1 MAQGIFFFVVG
12 PSGAGKDSLIEG
24 ARAHLG
30 EAGRYV
36 FARRT
41 ITRPTGAPGEDHDGV
56 TEAQFRTSVSAGDFL
71 ITWEAHG
78 LSYGLSA
85 DLLTALGNGYNVIAN
100 GSRKMIRELA
110 GLVPR
115 LIVVEVT
122 ASIDVLA
129 ARILA
134 RGRENAFQARARVMR
149 QVEPLPIDIETIR
162 VSNDG
167 ALEHG
172 INAFI
177 RALANA
183 TQRLRLRR
191 VPVST
196 GLERIAYLPMQNA
209 VLSAADYL
217 GASKVDLLADG
228 KSLSV
233 QIHGLAAGVF
243 LEPDE
248 IGLSEEAFSTWDV
261 AEGAE
266 VALRRTPSPASRQA
280 LIQKVQGQE
289 LGEAEYEMLLRDI
302 IEGRYTDGEISA
314 FLVSATR
321 SLSDAEVIALAKVR
335 TRFTPTLHWDRP
347 IVVDKHSMGG
357 VPGSRITLLV
367 VPIIAAHG
375 MAMPKTSS
383 RAITSAA
390 GTADAME
397 AVARVDLT
405 VADVQRCVEQAGA
418 CIAWNGRLNH
428 SVVDDV
434 MNAITRPLG
443 IDSNRWSVASI
454 LSKKLTAGSTHVV
467 VDLPYGPRTKLKTQ
481 AQARELGDL
490 FERVGAGLG
499 LTVVAFATDG
509 SRPIGR
515 GIGPSL
521 EVRDV
526 RLVLENDPAAPQDLR
541 EKAIFFAGQ
550 ILSWDPAVGSVEA
563 GRHLAEKLLLSGEAN
578 AAFERIIDAQGRKEP
593 SLPGALTYSVHAR
606 EDGQVSELDGWRIA
620 EIARRAGAPVDKS
633 AGIDLKVGHGDC
645 VVQGQCLYVIHGSN
659 AADLESASVL
669 AQMSDGVTLSPQ
681 RKPG

>member
-30 EAGRYV
+30 ETGRYV

-41 ITRPTGAPGEDHDGV
+41 ITRPTGAPGEDHNGV
-56 TEAQFRTSVSAGDFL
+56 TEDQFRSSVSAGEFL

-78 LSYGLSA
+78 LSYGLST
-85 DLLTALGNGYNVIAN
+85 DLLTALSNGRNVIAN

-115 LIVVEVT
+115 LVVVEVT
-122 ASIDVLA
+122 ASVDVLA

-134 RGRENAFQARARVMR
+134 RGRETALQARARVMR
-149 QVEPLPIDIETIR
+149 QAEPLPVDIETLR

-167 ALEHG
+167 TLEQG
-172 INAFI
+172 ITRFMH
-177 RALANA
+177 ALANA
-183 TQRLRLRR
+183 SQRLRLRR

-196 GLERIAYLPMQNA
+196 GLERVAYLPMHSA

-217 GASKVDLLADG
+217 GGSKVDLLADG

-233 QIHGLAAGVF
+233 QIHGLDSATLLAA
-243 LEPDE
+243 DE
-248 IGLSEEAFSTWDV
+248 IGLSEEAFTHWNV

-266 VALRRTPSPASRQA
+266 IALRRTPSPASRQA
-280 LIQKVQGQE
+280 LIKKVQGHE
-289 LGEAEYEMLLRDI
+289 LGEAEYDMLLRDI

-321 SLSDAEVIALAKVR
+321 GLSDAEVIALAKVR

-367 VPIIAAHG
+367 VPIVAAHG

-397 AVARVDLT
+397 AVARVDLA
-405 VADVQRCVEQAGA
+405 VEDVQRCVEQAGA

-467 VDLPYGPRTKLKTQ
+467 VDIPYGPRTKLKTQ
-481 AQARELGDL
+481 AHARELGDL

-526 RLVLENDPAAPQDLR
+526 RQVLDNDPTAPQDLR
-541 EKAIFFAGQ
+541 DKAVFFAGQ
-550 ILSWDPAVGSVEA
+550 ILAWDPAVGSVEA
-563 GRHLAEKLLLSGEAN
+563 GRELAASLLSSGAAR
-578 AAFERIIDAQGRKEP
+578 AAFERIIDAQGRKTP
-593 SLPGALTYSVHAR
+593 ALPGKMTYAVHANAEGR
-606 EDGQVSELDGWRIA
+606 VTELDGWRIG
-620 EIARRAGAPVDKS
+620 EIARRAGAPLDKT
-633 AGIDLKVGHGDC
+633 AGIDLSVRQGDS
-645 VVQGQCLYVIHGSN
+645 VTEGQVLYVIHGSN

-669 AQMSDGVTLSPQ
+669 AQMSSGVTIAPT
-681 RKPG
+681 R

>member
-30 EAGRYV
+30 DTGRYV

-41 ITRPTGAPGEDHDGV
+41 ITRPAGAPGEDHNGV
-56 TEAQFRTSVSAGDFL
+56 TEAQFRSSVSAGEFL
-71 ITWEAHG
+71 ITWDAHG
-78 LSYGLSA
+78 LSYGLPV
-85 DLLTALGNGYNVIAN
+85 DLLAALSDGCNVIAN

-110 GLVPR
+110 RRVPR

-122 ASIDVLA
+122 ASTDVLA

-134 RGRENAFQARARVMR
+134 RGRETALQARARVMR
-149 QVEPLPIDIETIR
+149 QVEPLPVDIETIR

-167 ALEHG
+167 ALEQG
-172 INAFI
+172 INAFV

-183 TQRLRLRR
+183 TQRVRLRR
-191 VPVST
+191 VPLST
-196 GLERIAYLPMQNA
+196 GLERVAYLPVKSA
-209 VLSAADYL
+209 VLSVADYL
-217 GASKVDLLADG
+217 GGSKVDLLADG
-228 KSLSV
+228 TSLSV
-233 QIHGLAAGVF
+233 QIHGLDATGLLA
-243 LEPDE
+243 PDE
-248 IGLSEEAFSTWDV
+248 IGLSEEAFSHWGV
-261 AEGAE
+261 AEGTE
-266 VALRRTPSPASRQA
+266 IALRRTPSPASRQA
-280 LIQKVQGQE
+280 LIQKVQGHE

-321 SLSDAEVIALAKVR
+321 SLSDAEVIALARVR
-335 TRFTPTLHWDRP
+335 SRFTPTMQWDRP

-367 VPIIAAHG
+367 VPIVAAHG

-397 AVARVDLT
+397 SVARVDLT
-405 VADVQRCVEQAGA
+405 TADVQRCVEQAGA

-443 IDSNRWSVASI
+443 LDSNRWSVASI

-499 LTVVAFATDG
+499 LTVAAFATDG

-526 RLVLENDPAAPQDLR
+526 RAVLANDPAAPQDLR
-541 EKAIFFAGQ
+541 DKAVFFAGQ
-550 ILSWDPAVGSVEA
+550 ILAWDPAVGSLEA
-563 GRHLAEKLLLSGEAN
+563 GRQRAEHLLTSGEAN
-578 AAFERIIDAQGRKEP
+578 AAFERIIDAQGRKTPVLP
-593 SLPGALTYSVHAR
+593 SALTVSVCATAEGR
-606 EDGQVSELDGWRIA
+606 ISELDGWRIG
-620 EIARRAGAPVDKS
+620 EIARRAGAPADKS
-633 AGIDLKVGHGDC
+633 AGIDLKVGEGDH
-645 VVQGQCLYVIHGSN
+645 VKPGQCLYVIHGSN
-659 AADLESASVL
+659 GADLESASVL
-669 AQMSDGVTLSPQ
+669 AQMSDGVTVTPLP
-681 RKPG
+681 

>member
-30 EAGRYV
+30 ETGRYV

-41 ITRPTGAPGEDHDGV
+41 ITRPTGAPGEDHNGV
-56 TEAQFRTSVSAGDFL
+56 TDDQFRSSVSAGEFL

-78 LSYGLSA
+78 LSYGLST
-85 DLLTALGNGYNVIAN
+85 DLLTALSNGRNVIAN

-115 LIVVEVT
+115 LVVVEVT
-122 ASIDVLA
+122 ASVDVLA

-134 RGRENAFQARARVMR
+134 RGRETALQARARVMR
-149 QVEPLPIDIETIR
+149 QVEPLPVDIETLR

-167 ALEHG
+167 TLEQG
-172 INAFI
+172 ITRFMH
-177 RALANA
+177 ALANA
-183 TQRLRLRR
+183 SQRLRLRR

-196 GLERIAYLPMQNA
+196 GLERVAYLPMHSA

-217 GASKVDLLADG
+217 GGSKVDLLVDG

-233 QIHGLAAGVF
+233 QIHGLDSATLLAA
-243 LEPDE
+243 DE
-248 IGLSEEAFSTWDV
+248 IGLSEEAFAHWNV

-266 VALRRTPSPASRQA
+266 IALRRTPSPASRQA
-280 LIQKVQGQE
+280 LIKKVQGHE
-289 LGEAEYEMLLRDI
+289 LGEAEYDMLLRDI

-321 SLSDAEVIALAKVR
+321 GLSDAEVIALAKVR

-367 VPIIAAHG
+367 VPIVAAHG

-405 VADVQRCVEQAGA
+405 VEDVQRCVEQAGA

-467 VDLPYGPRTKLKTQ
+467 VDIPYGPRTKLKTQ
-481 AQARELGDL
+481 AHARELGDL

-526 RLVLENDPAAPQDLR
+526 RQVLDNDPTAPQDLR
-541 EKAIFFAGQ
+541 DKAVFFAGQ
-550 ILSWDPAVGSVEA
+550 ILAWDPAVGSVEA
-563 GRHLAEKLLLSGEAN
+563 GRELAASLLSSGAAR
-578 AAFERIIDAQGRKEP
+578 AAFERIIDAQGRKTP
-593 SLPGALTYSVHAR
+593 ALPGKMTYAVHANAEGR
-606 EDGQVSELDGWRIA
+606 VTELDGWRIG
-620 EIARRAGAPVDKS
+620 EIARRAGAPLDKT
-633 AGIDLKVGHGDC
+633 AGIDLSVRQGDN
-645 VVQGQCLYVIHGSN
+645 VTKGQVLYVIHGSN

-669 AQMSDGVTLSPQ
+669 AQMSSGVTIAPT
-681 RKPG
+681 R

>member
-30 EAGRYV
+30 ETGRYV

-41 ITRPTGAPGEDHDGV
+41 ITRPTGAPGEDHNGV
-56 TEAQFRTSVSAGDFL
+56 TEDQFRSSVSAGEFL

-78 LSYGLSA
+78 LSYGLST
-85 DLLTALGNGYNVIAN
+85 DLLTALSNGRNVIAN

-115 LIVVEVT
+115 LVVVEVT
-122 ASIDVLA
+122 ASVDVLA

-134 RGRENAFQARARVMR
+134 RGRETALQARARVMR
-149 QVEPLPIDIETIR
+149 QVEPLPVDIETLR
-162 VSNDG
+162 VNNDG
-167 ALEHG
+167 TVEQG
-172 INAFI
+172 ITRFMH
-177 RALANA
+177 ALANA
-183 TQRLRLRR
+183 SRRLRLRR

-196 GLERIAYLPMQNA
+196 GLERVAYLPMHSA

-217 GASKVDLLADG
+217 GGSKVDLLADG

-233 QIHGLAAGVF
+233 QIHGLDSATLLAA
-243 LEPDE
+243 DE
-248 IGLSEEAFSTWDV
+248 IGLSEEAFAHWNV

-266 VALRRTPSPASRQA
+266 IALRRTPSPASRQA
-280 LIQKVQGQE
+280 LIKKVQGHE
-289 LGEAEYEMLLRDI
+289 LGEAEYDMLLRDI

-321 SLSDAEVIALAKVR
+321 GLSDAEVIALAKVR

-367 VPIIAAHG
+367 VPIVAAHG

-405 VADVQRCVEQAGA
+405 VEDVQRCVEQAGA

-467 VDLPYGPRTKLKTQ
+467 VDIPYGPRTKLKTQ
-481 AQARELGDL
+481 AHARELGDL

-526 RLVLENDPAAPQDLR
+526 RQVLDNDPTAPQDLR
-541 EKAIFFAGQ
+541 DKAVFFAGQ
-550 ILSWDPAVGSVEA
+550 ILAWDPAVGSVEA
-563 GRHLAEKLLLSGEAN
+563 GRELAASLLSSGAAR
-578 AAFERIIDAQGRKEP
+578 AAFERIIDAQGRKTP
-593 SLPGALTYSVHAR
+593 ALPGKMTYAVHANAEGR
-606 EDGQVSELDGWRIA
+606 VTELDGWRIG
-620 EIARRAGAPVDKS
+620 EIARRAGAPLDKT
-633 AGIDLKVGHGDC
+633 AGIDLSVGQGDS
-645 VVQGQCLYVIHGSN
+645 VTEGQVLYVIHGSN

-669 AQMSDGVTLSPQ
+669 AQMSSGVTIAPT
-681 RKPG
+681 R

>member
-30 EAGRYV
+30 ETGRYV

-41 ITRPTGAPGEDHDGV
+41 ITRPTGAPGEDHNGV
-56 TEAQFRTSVSAGDFL
+56 TEDQFRSSVSAGEFL

-78 LSYGLSA
+78 LSYGLST
-85 DLLTALGNGYNVIAN
+85 DLLTALSNGRNVIAN

-115 LIVVEVT
+115 LVVVEVT
-122 ASIDVLA
+122 ASVDVLA

-134 RGRENAFQARARVMR
+134 RGRETALQARARVMR
-149 QVEPLPIDIETIR
+149 QVEPLPVDIETLR

-167 ALEHG
+167 TLEQG
-172 INAFI
+172 ITRFMH
-177 RALANA
+177 ALANA
-183 TQRLRLRR
+183 SQRLRLRR

-196 GLERIAYLPMQNA
+196 GLERVAYLPMHSA

-217 GASKVDLLADG
+217 GGSKVDLLADG

-233 QIHGLAAGVF
+233 QIHGLDSATLLAA
-243 LEPDE
+243 DE
-248 IGLSEEAFSTWDV
+248 IGLSEEAFAHWNV

-266 VALRRTPSPASRQA
+266 IALRRTPSPASRQA
-280 LIQKVQGQE
+280 LIKKVQGHE
-289 LGEAEYEMLLRDI
+289 LGEAEYDMLLRDI

-321 SLSDAEVIALAKVR
+321 GLSDAEVIALAKVR
-335 TRFTPTLHWDRP
+335 TRFTPTLRWDRP

-367 VPIIAAHG
+367 VPIVAAHG

-405 VADVQRCVEQAGA
+405 VEDVQRCVEQAGA

-467 VDLPYGPRTKLKTQ
+467 VDIPYGPRTKLKTQ
-481 AQARELGDL
+481 AHARELGDL

-526 RLVLENDPAAPQDLR
+526 RQVLDNDPTAPQDLR
-541 EKAIFFAGQ
+541 DKAVFFAGQ
-550 ILSWDPAVGSVEA
+550 ILAWDPAVGSVEA
-563 GRHLAEKLLLSGEAN
+563 GRELAASLLSSGAAR
-578 AAFERIIDAQGRKEP
+578 AAFERIIDAQGRKTP
-593 SLPGALTYSVHAR
+593 ALPGKMTYAVHANAEGR
-606 EDGQVSELDGWRIA
+606 VTELDGWRIG
-620 EIARRAGAPVDKS
+620 EIARRAGAPLDKT
-633 AGIDLKVGHGDC
+633 AGIDLSVRQGDS
-645 VVQGQCLYVIHGSN
+645 VTEGQVLYVIHGSN

-669 AQMSDGVTLSPQ
+669 AQMSSGVTIAPT
-681 RKPG
+681 R

>member
-1 MAQGIFFFVVG
+1 MHMAQGIFFFVVG

-41 ITRPTGAPGEDHDGV
+41 ITRSAGAPGEDHHGV
-56 TEAQFRTSVSAGDFL
+56 TEAQFRALVNAGEFL

-78 LSYGLSA
+78 LSYGLSI
-85 DLLTALGNGYNVIAN
+85 DLLTALSNGRNVIAN

-122 ASIDVLA
+122 ASVDVLA

-134 RGRENAFQARARVMR
+134 RGRETALQARARVMR
-149 QVEPLPIDIETIR
+149 QVEPLPVDIETIR

-167 ALEHG
+167 ALEQG
-172 INAFI
+172 ISRFI
-177 RALANA
+177 HALANA
-183 TQRLRLRR
+183 TERLRLRR
-191 VPVST
+191 VPLST
-196 GLERIAYLPMQNA
+196 GLEKVAYLPMHSA
-209 VLSAADYL
+209 FLSAADYL
-217 GASKVDLLADG
+217 GSSKVDLLAEG

-233 QIHGLAAGVF
+233 QIHGMDAAALLAS
-243 LEPDE
+243 DE
-248 IGLSEEAFSTWDV
+248 IGLSEEAFAHWGV

-266 VALRRTPSPASRQA
+266 IALRRTPSPASRQA
-280 LIQKVQGQE
+280 LMQKVQGQE

-321 SLSDAEVIALAKVR
+321 SLSDAEVVALAKVR
-335 TRFTPTLHWDRP
+335 TRFTPVMHWDRP

-367 VPIIAAHG
+367 VPIVAAHG

-397 AVARVDLT
+397 SVARVDLT
-405 VADVQRCVEQAGA
+405 AEEVQRCVEQAGA

-428 SVVDDV
+428 SAVDDV

-509 SRPIGR
+509 SQPIGR
-515 GIGPSL
+515 GIGPAL

-526 RLVLENDPAAPQDLR
+526 RAVLANDPQAPRDLR
-541 EKAIFFAGQ
+541 DKAIFFAGQ
-550 ILSWDPAVGSVEA
+550 ILAWDPAVGSVEV
-563 GRHLAEKLLLSGEAN
+563 GRQLAEKLLTNGQAN
-578 AAFERIIDAQGRKEP
+578 AAFERIIDAQGRKVP
-593 SLPGALTYSVHAR
+593 VLPGPLTYSVRASV
-606 EDGQVSELDGWRIA
+606 EGWVSELDGWRIG
-620 EIARRAGAPVDKS
+620 EIARRAGAPADKS
-633 AGIDLKVGHGDC
+633 AGIDLMVGQGDQ
-645 VVQGQCLYVIHGSN
+645 VQEGQCLYLIHGAN

-669 AQMSDGVTLSPQ
+669 ARMSNGVTITPLL
-681 RKPG
+681 

>member
-1 MAQGIFFFVVG
+1 
-12 PSGAGKDSLIEG
+12 
-24 ARAHLG
+24 
-30 EAGRYV
+30 
-36 FARRT
+36 
-41 ITRPTGAPGEDHDGV
+41 
-56 TEAQFRTSVSAGDFL
+56 
-71 ITWEAHG
+71 
-78 LSYGLSA
+78 
-85 DLLTALGNGYNVIAN
+85 
-100 GSRKMIRELA
+100 
-110 GLVPR
+110 
-115 LIVVEVT
+115 
-122 ASIDVLA
+122 
-129 ARILA
+129 
-134 RGRENAFQARARVMR
+134 MR
-149 QVEPLPIDIETIR
+149 QVEPLPVDIETLR
-162 VSNDG
+162 VNNDG
-167 ALEHG
+167 ALEQG
-172 INAFI
+172 ITAFI
-177 RALANA
+177 HALANA
-183 TQRLRLRR
+183 TQRVRLRR

-196 GLERIAYLPMQNA
+196 GLERVAYLPTAGA
-209 VLSAADYL
+209 VLPVGDYL
-217 GASKVDLLADG
+217 GGSKVDLLAEG
-228 KSLSV
+228 TSLSV
-233 QIHGLAAGVF
+233 QIHGLDWAA
-243 LEPDE
+243 LLAPDE
-248 IGLSEEAFSTWDV
+248 IGLSEEAFAHWGV

-266 VALRRTPSPASRQA
+266 IALRRTPSPASRQA
-280 LIQKVQGQE
+280 LIQKVQGHE

-321 SLSDAEVIALAKVR
+321 SLSDAEVIALARVR
-335 TRFTPTLHWDRP
+335 SRFTPTMTWDRP

-367 VPIIAAHG
+367 VPIVAAHG

-405 VADVQRCVEQAGA
+405 PADVQRCVEQAGA

-443 IDSNRWSVASI
+443 LDSNRWSVASI

-526 RLVLENDPAAPQDLR
+526 CAVLANEPTAPQDLR
-541 EKAIFFAGQ
+541 DKAVFFAGQ
-550 ILSWDPAVGSVEA
+550 ILAWDPAVGSVEA
-563 GRHLAEKLLLSGEAN
+563 GRHLAEQLLASGKAH
-578 AAFERIIDAQGRKEP
+578 AAFERIIDAQGRRTP
-593 SLPGALTYSVHAR
+593 VLPGALTYSVCATA
-606 EDGQVSELDGWRIA
+606 EGKVSELDGWRIG
-620 EIARRAGAPVDKS
+620 EIARRAGAPADKS
-633 AGIDLKVGHGDC
+633 AGIDLKVGQGDR
-645 VVQGQCLYVIHGSN
+645 VSKGQCLYVIHGSN
-659 AADLESASVL
+659 SADLESASVL
-669 AQMSDGVTLSPQ
+669 AQMSDGVTITQLA
-681 RKPG
+681 

>member
-1 MAQGIFFFVVG
+1 MAHGIFFFVVG

-30 EAGRYV
+30 DTGRYV

-41 ITRPTGAPGEDHDGV
+41 ITRPTGAPGEDHNGV
-56 TEAQFRTSVSAGDFL
+56 TEAQFNSSVSAGDFL

-78 LSYGLSA
+78 LSYGLPA
-85 DLLTALGNGYNVIAN
+85 DLLAALNDGCNVIAN

-110 GLVPR
+110 GRVPR

-122 ASIDVLA
+122 ASTDVLA
-129 ARILA
+129 ARIMA
-134 RGRENAFQARARVMR
+134 RGRETALEARARVMR
-149 QVEPLPIDIETIR
+149 QVEPLPVDIETIR
-162 VSNDG
+162 VNNDG
-167 ALEHG
+167 ALEQG
-172 INAFI
+172 ISAFVH
-177 RALANA
+177 ALANA

-196 GLERIAYLPMQNA
+196 GLERVAYLPVTGA
-209 VLSAADYL
+209 VLSVGDYL
-217 GASKVDLLADG
+217 GGSKVDLLAEST
-228 KSLSV
+228 SLSV
-233 QIHGLAAGVF
+233 QIHGLDATA
-243 LEPDE
+243 LLAPDE
-248 IGLSEEAFSTWDV
+248 IGLSEEAFSHWGV

-266 VALRRTPSPASRQA
+266 IALRRTPSPASRQA
-280 LIQKVQGQE
+280 LIQKVQGHE

-314 FLVSATR
+314 FLVSAAR
-321 SLSDAEVIALAKVR
+321 SLTDAEVIALARVR
-335 TRFTPTLHWDRP
+335 SRFTPTMQWDLP

-367 VPIIAAHG
+367 VPIVAAHG

-397 AVARVDLT
+397 SVARVDLT
-405 VADVQRCVEQAGA
+405 RADVQRCVREAGA

-443 IDSNRWSVASI
+443 LDSNRWSVASI

-526 RLVLENDPAAPQDLR
+526 RAVLANDPAAPQDLR
-541 EKAIFFAGQ
+541 DKAVFFAGQ
-550 ILSWDPAVGSVEA
+550 ILAWDPSVGSVEA
-563 GRHLAEKLLLSGEAN
+563 GRQLAEKLLASGEAN
-578 AAFERIIDAQGRKEP
+578 AAFERIIDAQGRRAP
-593 SLPGALTYSVHAR
+593 VLAGALTYSVCASS
-606 EDGQVSELDGWRIA
+606 DGQVSELDGWRIS
-620 EIARRAGAPVDKS
+620 EIARRAGAPADKS
-633 AGIDLKVGHGDC
+633 AGIDLKVGQGEH
-645 VVQGQCLYVIHGSN
+645 VVCGQCLYVIHGSN
-659 AADLESASVL
+659 SADLESASVL
-669 AQMSDGVTLSPQ
+669 AQMSDGVTIATPLP
-681 RKPG
+681 

>member
-56 TEAQFRTSVSAGDFL
+56 TEAQFRASVSAGDFL

-110 GLVPR
+110 GFVPR

-196 GLERIAYLPMQNA
+196 GVERIAYLPMQNA

-467 VDLPYGPRTKLKTQ
+467 VDLPYGARTKLKTQ

-515 GIGPSL
+515 GIGPAL

-526 RLVLENDPAAPQDLR
+526 RLVLENNPAAPQDLR

-593 SLPGALTYSVHAR
+593 SLPGALTYSVNAR

-633 AGIDLKVGHGDC
+633 AGIDLKVGQGDC
-645 VVQGQCLYVIHGSN
+645 VAQGQCLYVIHGSN

-669 AQMSDGVTLSPQ
+669 AQMSDGVTLSLQ

>member
-24 ARAHLG
+24 ARAQLG
-30 EAGRYV
+30 DTGRYV

-41 ITRPTGAPGEDHDGV
+41 ITRPSGAPGEDHIGV
-56 TEAQFRTSVSAGDFL
+56 TEAQFSASVSAGAFL
-71 ITWEAHG
+71 VTWDAHG

-85 DLLTALGNGYNVIAN
+85 DLLTALGEGCNVIAN
-100 GSRKMIRELA
+100 GSRKMIRQLA

-115 LIVVEVT
+115 LVVVEVT
-122 ASIDVLA
+122 ASLDVLA

-134 RGRENAFQARARVMR
+134 RGRENALEAGARVMR
-149 QVEPLPIDIETIR
+149 QVEPLPVDIETIR
-162 VSNDG
+162 VNNDG
-167 ALEHG
+167 ALEQG
-172 INAFI
+172 VSAFVH
-177 RALANA
+177 ALANA
-183 TQRLRLRR
+183 SQRVRLRR
-191 VPVST
+191 VPIST
-196 GLERIAYLPMQNA
+196 GLERVAYLPLHSA
-209 VLSAADYL
+209 VLSVGDYL
-217 GASKVDLLADG
+217 GGSKVDLLADTA
-228 KSLSV
+228 SLSV
-233 QIHGLAAGVF
+233 QIQGLDAPGLLAA
-243 LEPDE
+243 DE
-248 IGLSEEAFSTWDV
+248 IGLSEEAFAHWRV

-266 VALRRTPSPASRQA
+266 IALRRTPSPASRQA

-289 LGEAEYEMLLRDI
+289 LGEPEYEMLLRDI

-321 SLSDAEVIALAKVR
+321 SLSDAEVVALARVR
-335 TRFTPTLHWDRP
+335 SRFSPTMTWDRP

-367 VPIIAAHG
+367 VPIVAAHG
-375 MAMPKTSS
+375 LAMPKTSS

-397 AVARVDLT
+397 SVARVDLDI
-405 VADVQRCVEQAGA
+405 ADVQRCVAEAGA

-428 SVVDDV
+428 SRVDDV

-443 IDSNRWSVASI
+443 LDSNRWSVASI

-467 VDLPYGPRTKLKTQ
+467 VDLPYGPRTKLRTQ

-526 RLVLENDPAAPQDLR
+526 RAVLANDPEAAQDLR
-541 EKAIFFAGQ
+541 DKALFFAGQ
-550 ILSWDPAVGSVEA
+550 ILAWDPAIGSVEA
-563 GRHLAEKLLLSGEAN
+563 GRRRAEELLTNGEAN
-578 AAFERIIDAQGRKEP
+578 AAFERIIDAQGRRAP
-593 SLPGALTYSVHAR
+593 VLPGALTFAVCASAAG
-606 EDGQVSELDGWRIA
+606 EVSALDGWRIG
-620 EIARRAGAPVDKS
+620 ELARRAGAPADKS
-633 AGIDLKVGHGDC
+633 AGIDLKVGLGDR
-645 VVQGQCLYVIHGSN
+645 VTAGQCLYVIHGSN
-659 AADLESASVL
+659 SADLQSASLL
-669 AQMSDGVTLSPQ
+669 AQMSDGVTVTPIA
-681 RKPG
+681 

>member
-1 MAQGIFFFVVG
+1 MAHGIFFFVVG

-24 ARAHLG
+24 ARAQLG
-30 EAGRYV
+30 DTGRYV

-41 ITRPTGAPGEDHDGV
+41 ITRPTGAPGEDHNGV
-56 TEAQFRTSVSAGDFL
+56 TEAQFNSSVSAGDFL

-78 LSYGLSA
+78 LSYGLPA
-85 DLLTALGNGYNVIAN
+85 DLLAALNDGCNVIAN

-110 GLVPR
+110 GRVPR

-122 ASIDVLA
+122 ASTDVLA
-129 ARILA
+129 ARIMA
-134 RGRENAFQARARVMR
+134 RGRETALEARARVMR
-149 QVEPLPIDIETIR
+149 QVEPLPVDIETIR
-162 VSNDG
+162 VNNDG
-167 ALEHG
+167 ALEQG
-172 INAFI
+172 ISAFVH
-177 RALANA
+177 ALANA

-196 GLERIAYLPMQNA
+196 GLERVAYLPVTGA
-209 VLSAADYL
+209 VLSVGDYL
-217 GASKVDLLADG
+217 GGSKVDLLAEST
-228 KSLSV
+228 SLSV
-233 QIHGLAAGVF
+233 QIHGLDATA
-243 LEPDE
+243 LLAPDE
-248 IGLSEEAFSTWDV
+248 IGLSEEAFSHWGV

-266 VALRRTPSPASRQA
+266 IALRRTPSPASRQA
-280 LIQKVQGQE
+280 LIQKVQGHE

-314 FLVSATR
+314 FLVSAAR
-321 SLSDAEVIALAKVR
+321 SLTDAEVIALARVR
-335 TRFTPTLHWDRP
+335 SRFTPTMQWDLP

-367 VPIIAAHG
+367 VPIVAAHG
-375 MAMPKTSS
+375 LAMPKTSS

-397 AVARVDLT
+397 SVARVDLT
-405 VADVQRCVEQAGA
+405 RADVQRCVREAGA

-443 IDSNRWSVASI
+443 LDSNRWSVASI

-526 RLVLENDPAAPQDLR
+526 RAVLANDPAAPQDLR
-541 EKAIFFAGQ
+541 AKAVFFAGQ
-550 ILSWDPAVGSVEA
+550 ILAWDPSVGSVEA
-563 GRHLAEKLLLSGEAN
+563 GRQLAEKLLANGEAN
-578 AAFERIIDAQGRKEP
+578 AAFERIIDAQGRRAP
-593 SLPGALTYSVHAR
+593 VLAGALTYSVCASS
-606 EDGQVSELDGWRIA
+606 DGQVSELDGWRIS
-620 EIARRAGAPVDKS
+620 EIARRAGAPADKS
-633 AGIDLKVGHGDC
+633 AGIDLKVGQGEH
-645 VVQGQCLYVIHGSN
+645 VVCGQCLYVIHGSN
-659 AADLESASVL
+659 SADLESASVL
-669 AQMSDGVTLSPQ
+669 AQMSDGVTITTPLP
-681 RKPG
+681 

>member
-30 EAGRYV
+30 DTGGYV

-41 ITRPTGAPGEDHDGV
+41 ITRPTGAPGEDHNGV
-56 TEAQFRTSVSAGDFL
+56 SEAQFRSSVIAGEFL
-71 ITWEAHG
+71 ITWDAHG
-78 LSYGLSA
+78 LSYGLPV
-85 DLLTALGNGYNVIAN
+85 DLLAALNDGCNVIAN

-110 GLVPR
+110 RRVPR

-122 ASIDVLA
+122 ASTDVLA

-134 RGRENAFQARARVMR
+134 RGRETALEARARVMR
-149 QVEPLPIDIETIR
+149 QVEPLPVDIETIR
-162 VSNDG
+162 VNNDG
-167 ALEHG
+167 ALEQG
-172 INAFI
+172 INAFV

-183 TQRLRLRR
+183 TQRARLRR
-191 VPVST
+191 VPLST
-196 GLERIAYLPMQNA
+196 GLERVAYLPVKSA
-209 VLSAADYL
+209 VLSVADYL
-217 GASKVDLLADG
+217 GGSKVDLLADG
-228 KSLSV
+228 TSLSV
-233 QIHGLAAGVF
+233 QIHGLDAAG
-243 LEPDE
+243 LLAANE
-248 IGLSEEAFSTWDV
+248 IGLSEEAFSHWGV
-261 AEGAE
+261 AEGTE
-266 VALRRTPSPASRQA
+266 IALRRTPSPASRQA
-280 LIQKVQGQE
+280 LIQKVQGHE

-321 SLSDAEVIALAKVR
+321 SLSDAEVIALARVR
-335 TRFTPTLHWDRP
+335 SRFTPTMQWDRP

-367 VPIIAAHG
+367 VPIVAAHG

-397 AVARVDLT
+397 SVARVDLT
-405 VADVQRCVEQAGA
+405 TADVQRCVQEAGA

-443 IDSNRWSVASI
+443 LDSNRWSVASI

-509 SRPIGR
+509 SQPIGR

-526 RLVLENDPAAPQDLR
+526 RAVLANEPTAPQDLR
-541 EKAIFFAGQ
+541 DKAVFFAGQ
-550 ILSWDPAVGSVEA
+550 ILAWDPAVGSVEA
-563 GRHLAEKLLLSGEAN
+563 GRELAEKLLASGEAN
-578 AAFERIIDAQGRKEP
+578 AAFERIIDAQGRKTPVLP
-593 SLPGALTYSVHAR
+593 SALTVSVCATAEGR
-606 EDGQVSELDGWRIA
+606 VTELDGWRIG
-620 EIARRAGAPVDKS
+620 EIARRAGAPADKS
-633 AGIDLKVGHGDC
+633 AGIDLKVGQGDD
-645 VVQGQCLYVIHGSN
+645 VKPGQCLYVIHGSN
-659 AADLESASVL
+659 GADLESASVL
-669 AQMSDGVTLSPQ
+669 AQMSDGVTVAPTS
-681 RKPG
+681 

>member
-30 EAGRYV
+30 ETGRYV

-41 ITRPTGAPGEDHDGV
+41 ITRPTGAPGEDHNGV
-56 TEAQFRTSVSAGDFL
+56 TEDQFRSSVSAGEFL

-78 LSYGLSA
+78 LSYGLST
-85 DLLTALGNGYNVIAN
+85 DLLTALSNGRNVIAN

-115 LIVVEVT
+115 LVVVEVT
-122 ASIDVLA
+122 ASVDVLA

-134 RGRENAFQARARVMR
+134 RGRETALQARARVMR
-149 QVEPLPIDIETIR
+149 QVEPLPVDIETLR

-167 ALEHG
+167 TFEQG
-172 INAFI
+172 ITRFMH
-177 RALANA
+177 ALANA
-183 TQRLRLRR
+183 SQRLRLRR

-196 GLERIAYLPMQNA
+196 GLERVAYLPMHSA

-217 GASKVDLLADG
+217 GGSKVDLLADG

-233 QIHGLAAGVF
+233 QIHGLDSATLLAA
-243 LEPDE
+243 DE
-248 IGLSEEAFSTWDV
+248 IGLSEEAFAHWNV

-266 VALRRTPSPASRQA
+266 IALRRTPSPASRQA
-280 LIQKVQGQE
+280 LIKKVQGHE
-289 LGEAEYEMLLRDI
+289 LGEAEYDMLLRDI

-321 SLSDAEVIALAKVR
+321 GLSDAEVIALAKVR

-367 VPIIAAHG
+367 VPIVAAHG

-405 VADVQRCVEQAGA
+405 VEDVQRCVEQAGA

-467 VDLPYGPRTKLKTQ
+467 VDIPYGPRTKLKTQ
-481 AQARELGDL
+481 AHARELGDL

-526 RLVLENDPAAPQDLR
+526 RQVLDNDPTAPQDLR
-541 EKAIFFAGQ
+541 DKAVFFAGQ
-550 ILSWDPAVGSVEA
+550 ILAWDPAVGSVEA
-563 GRHLAEKLLLSGEAN
+563 GRELAASLLSSGAAR
-578 AAFERIIDAQGRKEP
+578 AAFERIIDAQGRKTP
-593 SLPGALTYSVHAR
+593 ALPGKMTYAVHANAEGR
-606 EDGQVSELDGWRIA
+606 VTELDGWRIG
-620 EIARRAGAPVDKS
+620 EIARRAGAPLDKT
-633 AGIDLKVGHGDC
+633 AGIDLSVRQGDS
-645 VVQGQCLYVIHGSN
+645 VTEGQVLYVIHGSN

-669 AQMSDGVTLSPQ
+669 AQMSSGVTISPT
-681 RKPG
+681 R

>member
-30 EAGRYV
+30 ETGRYV

-41 ITRPTGAPGEDHDGV
+41 ITRPAGAPGEDHTGV
-56 TEAQFRTSVSAGDFL
+56 TEDQFRSSVSAGEFL

-78 LSYGLSA
+78 LSYGLST
-85 DLLTALGNGYNVIAN
+85 DLLTALSNGRNVIAN

-115 LIVVEVT
+115 LVVVEVT
-122 ASIDVLA
+122 ASVDVLA

-134 RGRENAFQARARVMR
+134 RGRETALQARARVMR
-149 QVEPLPIDIETIR
+149 QVEPLPVDIETLR

-167 ALEHG
+167 TLAQG
-172 INAFI
+172 ITRFMH
-177 RALANA
+177 ALANA
-183 TQRLRLRR
+183 SQRLRLRR
-191 VPVST
+191 VPLAT
-196 GLERIAYLPMQNA
+196 GLDRIAYLPMHSA

-217 GASKVDLLADG
+217 GGSKVDLLADG

-233 QIHGLAAGVF
+233 QIHGLDSATLLAA
-243 LEPDE
+243 DE
-248 IGLSEEAFSTWDV
+248 IGLSEEAFAHWNV

-266 VALRRTPSPASRQA
+266 IALRRTPSPASRQA
-280 LIQKVQGQE
+280 LVKKVQGLE
-289 LGEAEYEMLLRDI
+289 LGESEYEMLLRDI

-321 SLSDAEVIALAKVR
+321 GLSDAEVIALAKVR

-367 VPIIAAHG
+367 VPIVAAHG

-405 VADVQRCVEQAGA
+405 VEDVQRCVEQAGA

-467 VDLPYGPRTKLKTQ
+467 VDIPYGPRTKLKTQ

-526 RLVLENDPAAPQDLR
+526 RQVLDNDPLAPQDLR
-541 EKAIFFAGQ
+541 DKAVFFAGQ
-550 ILSWDPAVGSVEA
+550 ILAWDPAVGNVEA
-563 GRHLAEKLLLSGEAN
+563 GRELAASLLSSGAAR
-578 AAFERIIDAQGRKEP
+578 AAFERIIDAQGRKTP
-593 SLPGALTYSVHAR
+593 ALPGKMTYVVHANA
-606 EDGQVSELDGWRIA
+606 EGWVTELDGWRIG
-620 EIARRAGAPVDKS
+620 EIARRAGAPLDKT
-633 AGIDLKVGHGDC
+633 AGIDLLVRQGDS
-645 VVQGQCLYVIHGSN
+645 VTEGQVLYVIHGSN

-669 AQMSDGVTLSPQ
+669 AQMSSGVTIAPS
-681 RKPG
+681 R

>member
-1 MAQGIFFFVVG
+1 
-12 PSGAGKDSLIEG
+12 
-24 ARAHLG
+24 
-30 EAGRYV
+30 
-36 FARRT
+36 
-41 ITRPTGAPGEDHDGV
+41 
-56 TEAQFRTSVSAGDFL
+56 
-71 ITWEAHG
+71 
-78 LSYGLSA
+78 
-85 DLLTALGNGYNVIAN
+85 
-100 GSRKMIRELA
+100 
-110 GLVPR
+110 
-115 LIVVEVT
+115 
-122 ASIDVLA
+122 
-129 ARILA
+129 
-134 RGRENAFQARARVMR
+134 
-149 QVEPLPIDIETIR
+149 
-162 VSNDG
+162 
-167 ALEHG
+167 
-172 INAFI
+172 
-177 RALANA
+177 
-183 TQRLRLRR
+183 
-191 VPVST
+191 
-196 GLERIAYLPMQNA
+196 
-209 VLSAADYL
+209 
-217 GASKVDLLADG
+217 
-228 KSLSV
+228 
-233 QIHGLAAGVF
+233 
-243 LEPDE
+243 
-248 IGLSEEAFSTWDV
+248 
-261 AEGAE
+261 
-266 VALRRTPSPASRQA
+266 
-280 LIQKVQGQE
+280 
-289 LGEAEYEMLLRDI
+289 
-302 IEGRYTDGEISA
+302 
-314 FLVSATR
+314 
-321 SLSDAEVIALAKVR
+321 
-335 TRFTPTLHWDRP
+335 
-347 IVVDKHSMGG
+347 MGG

-467 VDLPYGPRTKLKTQ
+467 VDLPYGSRTKLKTQ

-606 EDGQVSELDGWRIA
+606 EGGQVSELDGWRIA

-633 AGIDLKVGHGDC
+633 AGIDLKVGQGDC

>member
-30 EAGRYV
+30 DTGRYV

-41 ITRPTGAPGEDHDGV
+41 ITRPTGAPGEDHNGV
-56 TEAQFRTSVSAGDFL
+56 TEAQFRSSVSAGEFL
-71 ITWEAHG
+71 ITWDAHG
-78 LSYGLSA
+78 LSYGLPV
-85 DLLTALGNGYNVIAN
+85 DLLAALSDGCNVIAN
-100 GSRKMIRELA
+100 GSRKMIRQLA
-110 GLVPR
+110 GEVPR

-122 ASIDVLA
+122 ASTDVLA

-134 RGRENAFQARARVMR
+134 RGRETALEARARVMR
-149 QVEPLPIDIETIR
+149 QVEPLPVDIETIR
-162 VSNDG
+162 VNNDG
-167 ALEHG
+167 ALEQG

-177 RALANA
+177 HALANA
-183 TQRLRLRR
+183 TQRVRLRR

-196 GLERIAYLPMQNA
+196 GLERVAYLPTAGA
-209 VLSAADYL
+209 VLSVADYL
-217 GASKVDLLADG
+217 GGSKVDLLAEG
-228 KSLSV
+228 TSLSV
-233 QIHGLAAGVF
+233 QIHGLDSAA
-243 LEPDE
+243 LLAPDE
-248 IGLSEEAFSTWDV
+248 IGLSEEAFVHWGV

-266 VALRRTPSPASRQA
+266 IALRRTPSPASRQA
-280 LIQKVQGQE
+280 LIQKVQGHE

-321 SLSDAEVIALAKVR
+321 SLSDAEVIALARVR
-335 TRFTPTLHWDRP
+335 SRFTPTMKWDRP

-367 VPIIAAHG
+367 VPIVAAHG

-397 AVARVDLT
+397 SVARVDLT
-405 VADVQRCVEQAGA
+405 TADVQRCVDQAGA

-443 IDSNRWSVASI
+443 LDSNRWSVASI

-526 RLVLENDPAAPQDLR
+526 LAVLANDPTAPQDLR
-541 EKAIFFAGQ
+541 DKAVFFAGQ
-550 ILSWDPAVGSVEA
+550 ILAWDPAVGSVEA
-563 GRHLAEKLLLSGEAN
+563 GSRLAEKLLASGEAHD
-578 AAFERIIDAQGRKEP
+578 AFERIIDAQGRRTAV
-593 SLPGALTYSVHAR
+593 LPGALTYSVCATA
-606 EDGQVSELDGWRIA
+606 EGQVSELDGWRIG
-620 EIARRAGAPVDKS
+620 EIARRAGAPADKS
-633 AGIDLKVGHGDC
+633 AGIDLKVGQGDR
-645 VVQGQCLYVIHGSN
+645 VTQGQCLYVIHGSN
-659 AADLESASVL
+659 SADLESASVL
-669 AQMSDGVTLSPQ
+669 AQMSDGVKITRLP
-681 RKPG
+681 

>member
-30 EAGRYV
+30 ETGRYV

-41 ITRPTGAPGEDHDGV
+41 ITRPTGAPGEDHNGV
-56 TEAQFRTSVSAGDFL
+56 TEDQFRSSVSAGEFL

-78 LSYGLSA
+78 LSYGLST
-85 DLLTALGNGYNVIAN
+85 DLLTALSNGRNVIAN

-115 LIVVEVT
+115 LVVVEVT
-122 ASIDVLA
+122 ASVDVLA

-134 RGRENAFQARARVMR
+134 RGRETALQARARVMR
-149 QVEPLPIDIETIR
+149 QVEPLPVDIETLR

-167 ALEHG
+167 TLEQG
-172 INAFI
+172 ITRFMH
-177 RALANA
+177 ALANA
-183 TQRLRLRR
+183 SQRLRLRR

-196 GLERIAYLPMQNA
+196 GLERVAYLPMHSA

-217 GASKVDLLADG
+217 GGSKVDLLADG

-233 QIHGLAAGVF
+233 QIHGLDSATLLAA
-243 LEPDE
+243 DE
-248 IGLSEEAFSTWDV
+248 IGLSEEAFAHWNV

-266 VALRRTPSPASRQA
+266 IALRRTPSPASRQA
-280 LIQKVQGQE
+280 LIKKVQGHE
-289 LGEAEYEMLLRDI
+289 LGEAEYDMLLRDI

-321 SLSDAEVIALAKVR
+321 GLSDAEVIALAKVR

-367 VPIIAAHG
+367 VPIVAAHG

-405 VADVQRCVEQAGA
+405 VEDVQRCVEQAGA

-467 VDLPYGPRTKLKTQ
+467 VDIPYGPRTKLKTQ
-481 AQARELGDL
+481 AHARELGDL

-526 RLVLENDPAAPQDLR
+526 RQVLDNDPTAPQDLR
-541 EKAIFFAGQ
+541 DKAVFFAGQ
-550 ILSWDPAVGSVEA
+550 ILAWDPAVGSVEA
-563 GRHLAEKLLLSGEAN
+563 GRELAASLLSSGAAR
-578 AAFERIIDAQGRKEP
+578 AAFERIIDAQGRKTP
-593 SLPGALTYSVHAR
+593 ALPGKMTYAVHANAEGR
-606 EDGQVSELDGWRIA
+606 VTELDGWRIG
-620 EIARRAGAPVDKS
+620 EIARRAGAPLDKT
-633 AGIDLKVGHGDC
+633 AGIDLSVRQGDN
-645 VVQGQCLYVIHGSN
+645 VKEGQVLYVIHGSN

-669 AQMSDGVTLSPQ
+669 AQMSSGVTIAPT
-681 RKPG
+681 R

>member
-30 EAGRYV
+30 ETGRYV

-41 ITRPTGAPGEDHDGV
+41 ITRPTGAPGEDHNGV
-56 TEAQFRTSVSAGDFL
+56 TEDQFRSSVSAGEFL

-78 LSYGLSA
+78 LSYGLST
-85 DLLTALGNGYNVIAN
+85 DLLTALSNGRNVIAN

-115 LIVVEVT
+115 LVVVEVT
-122 ASIDVLA
+122 ASVDVLA

-134 RGRENAFQARARVMR
+134 RGRETALQARARVMR
-149 QVEPLPIDIETIR
+149 QVEPLPVDIETLR
-162 VSNDG
+162 VNNDG
-167 ALEHG
+167 TVEQG
-172 INAFI
+172 ITRFMH
-177 RALANA
+177 ALANA
-183 TQRLRLRR
+183 SQRLRLRR

-196 GLERIAYLPMQNA
+196 GLERVAYLPMHSA

-217 GASKVDLLADG
+217 GGSKVDLLADG

-233 QIHGLAAGVF
+233 QIHGLDSATLLAA
-243 LEPDE
+243 DE
-248 IGLSEEAFSTWDV
+248 IGLSEEAFAHWNV

-266 VALRRTPSPASRQA
+266 IALRRTPSPASRQA
-280 LIQKVQGQE
+280 LIKKVQGHE
-289 LGEAEYEMLLRDI
+289 LGEAEYDMLLRDI

-321 SLSDAEVIALAKVR
+321 GLSDAEVIALAKVR

-367 VPIIAAHG
+367 VPIVAAHG

-405 VADVQRCVEQAGA
+405 VEDVQRCVEQAGA

-467 VDLPYGPRTKLKTQ
+467 VDIPYGPRTKLKTQ
-481 AQARELGDL
+481 AHARELGDL

-526 RLVLENDPAAPQDLR
+526 RQVLDNDPTAPQDLR
-541 EKAIFFAGQ
+541 DKAVFFAGQ
-550 ILSWDPAVGSVEA
+550 ILAWDPAVGSIEA
-563 GRHLAEKLLLSGEAN
+563 GRELAASLLSSGAAR
-578 AAFERIIDAQGRKEP
+578 AAFERIIDAQGRKNP
-593 SLPGALTYSVHAR
+593 ALPGKMTYAVHANAEGR
-606 EDGQVSELDGWRIA
+606 VTELDGWRIG
-620 EIARRAGAPVDKS
+620 EIARRAGAPLDKT
-633 AGIDLKVGHGDC
+633 AGIDLSVRQGDS
-645 VVQGQCLYVIHGSN
+645 VTEGQVLYVIHGSN

-669 AQMSDGVTLSPQ
+669 AQMSSGVTIAPLQ
-681 RKPG
+681 

>member
-1 MAQGIFFFVVG
+1 
-12 PSGAGKDSLIEG
+12 LIEG

-30 EAGRYV
+30 DTGRYV

-41 ITRPTGAPGEDHDGV
+41 ITRPTGAPGEDHNGV
-56 TEAQFRTSVSAGDFL
+56 TEAQFKSSVSAGEFL
-71 ITWEAHG
+71 LTWDAHG
-78 LSYGLSA
+78 LSYGLPV
-85 DLLTALGNGYNVIAN
+85 DLLAALSDGCNVIAN

-110 GLVPR
+110 GKVPR

-122 ASIDVLA
+122 ASTDVLA

-134 RGRENAFQARARVMR
+134 RGRETALEARARVMR
-149 QVEPLPIDIETIR
+149 QVEPLPVDIETIR
-162 VSNDG
+162 VNNDG
-167 ALEHG
+167 ALEQG
-172 INAFI
+172 IKAFI
-177 RALANA
+177 HALANA
-183 TQRLRLRR
+183 TQRVRLRR

-196 GLERIAYLPMQNA
+196 GLERVAYLPTVGA
-209 VLSAADYL
+209 VLSVADYL
-217 GASKVDLLADG
+217 GGSKVDLLAEG
-228 KSLSV
+228 TSLSV
-233 QIHGLAAGVF
+233 QIHGLDSPALLA
-243 LEPDE
+243 PDE
-248 IGLSEEAFSTWDV
+248 IGLSEEAFTHWGV

-266 VALRRTPSPASRQA
+266 IALRRTPSPASRQA
-280 LIQKVQGQE
+280 LIQKVQGHE

-321 SLSDAEVIALAKVR
+321 SLSDAEVIALARVR
-335 TRFTPTLHWDRP
+335 SRFTPTMKWDRP

-367 VPIIAAHG
+367 VPIVAAHG

-397 AVARVDLT
+397 SVARVDLT
-405 VADVQRCVEQAGA
+405 TADVQRCVEEAGA

-443 IDSNRWSVASI
+443 LDSNRWSVASI

-526 RLVLENDPAAPQDLR
+526 CAVLANDPTAPQDLR
-541 EKAIFFAGQ
+541 DKAVFFAGQ
-550 ILSWDPAVGSVEA
+550 ILAWDPAVGSVEA
-563 GRHLAEKLLLSGEAN
+563 GRRLAEKLLASGEAHD
-578 AAFERIIDAQGRKEP
+578 AFERIIDAQGRRAP
-593 SLPGALTYSVHAR
+593 VLPGALTYSVCATA
-606 EDGQVSELDGWRIA
+606 EGQVSELDGWRIG
-620 EIARRAGAPVDKS
+620 EIARRAGAPADKS
-633 AGIDLKVGHGDC
+633 AGIDLKVGQGDC
-645 VVQGQCLYVIHGSN
+645 VATGQCLYVIHGSN
-659 AADLESASVL
+659 SADLESASVL
-669 AQMSDGVTLSPQ
+669 AQMSDGVTITRLP
-681 RKPG
+681 

>member
-30 EAGRYV
+30 ETGRYV

-41 ITRPTGAPGEDHDGV
+41 ITRPTGAPGEDHNGV
-56 TEAQFRTSVSAGDFL
+56 TEDQFRSSVSAGEFL

-78 LSYGLSA
+78 LSYGLST
-85 DLLTALGNGYNVIAN
+85 DLLTALSNGRNVIAN

-115 LIVVEVT
+115 LVVVEVT
-122 ASIDVLA
+122 ASVDVLA

-134 RGRENAFQARARVMR
+134 RGRETALQARARVMR
-149 QVEPLPIDIETIR
+149 QVEPLPVDIETLR

-167 ALEHG
+167 TLEQG
-172 INAFI
+172 ITRFMH
-177 RALANA
+177 ALANA
-183 TQRLRLRR
+183 SQRLRLRR

-196 GLERIAYLPMQNA
+196 GLERVAYLPMHSA

-217 GASKVDLLADG
+217 GGSKVDLLADG

-233 QIHGLAAGVF
+233 QIHGLDSPTLLAA
-243 LEPDE
+243 DE
-248 IGLSEEAFSTWDV
+248 IGLSEEAFAHWNV

-266 VALRRTPSPASRQA
+266 IALRRTPSPASRQA
-280 LIQKVQGQE
+280 LIKKVQGHE
-289 LGEAEYEMLLRDI
+289 LGETEYDMLLRDI

-321 SLSDAEVIALAKVR
+321 GLSDAEVIALAKVR

-367 VPIIAAHG
+367 VPIVAAHG

-405 VADVQRCVEQAGA
+405 VEDVQRCVEQAGA

-467 VDLPYGPRTKLKTQ
+467 VDIPYGPRTKLKTQ
-481 AQARELGDL
+481 AHARELGDL

-526 RLVLENDPAAPQDLR
+526 RQVLDNDPTAPQDLR
-541 EKAIFFAGQ
+541 DKAVFFAGQ
-550 ILSWDPAVGSVEA
+550 ILAWDPAVGSVEA
-563 GRHLAEKLLLSGEAN
+563 GRELAASLLRSGAAR
-578 AAFERIIDAQGRKEP
+578 AAFERIIDAQGRKTP
-593 SLPGALTYSVHAR
+593 ALPGKMTYAVHANAEGR
-606 EDGQVSELDGWRIA
+606 VTELDGWRIG
-620 EIARRAGAPVDKS
+620 EIARRAGAPLDKT
-633 AGIDLKVGHGDC
+633 AGIDLSVRQGDN
-645 VVQGQCLYVIHGSN
+645 VTEGQVLYVIHGSN

-669 AQMSDGVTLSPQ
+669 AQMSSGVTIAPT
-681 RKPG
+681 R

>member
-30 EAGRYV
+30 ETGRYV

-41 ITRPTGAPGEDHDGV
+41 ITRPTGAPGEDHNGV
-56 TEAQFRTSVSAGDFL
+56 TEDQFRSSVSAGEFL

-78 LSYGLSA
+78 LSYGLST
-85 DLLTALGNGYNVIAN
+85 DLLTALSNGRNVIAN

-115 LIVVEVT
+115 LVVVEVT
-122 ASIDVLA
+122 ASVDVLA

-134 RGRENAFQARARVMR
+134 RGRETALQARARVMR
-149 QVEPLPIDIETIR
+149 QVEPLPVDIETLR
-162 VSNDG
+162 VNNDG
-167 ALEHG
+167 TVEQG
-172 INAFI
+172 ITRFMH
-177 RALANA
+177 ALANA
-183 TQRLRLRR
+183 SRRLRLRR

-196 GLERIAYLPMQNA
+196 GLERVAYLPMHSA

-217 GASKVDLLADG
+217 GGSKVDLLADG

-233 QIHGLAAGVF
+233 QIHGLDSATLLAA
-243 LEPDE
+243 DE
-248 IGLSEEAFSTWDV
+248 IGLSEEAFAHWNV

-266 VALRRTPSPASRQA
+266 IALRRTPSPASRQA
-280 LIQKVQGQE
+280 LIKKVQGHE
-289 LGEAEYEMLLRDI
+289 LGEAEYDMLLRDI

-321 SLSDAEVIALAKVR
+321 GLSDAEVIALAKVR

-367 VPIIAAHG
+367 VPIVAAHG

-405 VADVQRCVEQAGA
+405 VEDVQRCVEQAGA

-467 VDLPYGPRTKLKTQ
+467 VDIPYGPRTKLKTQ
-481 AQARELGDL
+481 AHARELGDL

-526 RLVLENDPAAPQDLR
+526 RQVLDNDPTAPQDLR
-541 EKAIFFAGQ
+541 DKAVFFAGQ
-550 ILSWDPAVGSVEA
+550 ILAWDPAVGSVEA
-563 GRHLAEKLLLSGEAN
+563 GRELAASLLSSGAAR
-578 AAFERIIDAQGRKEP
+578 AAFERIIDAQGRKTP
-593 SLPGALTYSVHAR
+593 ALPGKMTYAVHANAEGR
-606 EDGQVSELDGWRIA
+606 VTELDGWRIG
-620 EIARRAGAPVDKS
+620 EIARRAGAPLDKT
-633 AGIDLKVGHGDC
+633 AGIDLSVRQGDS
-645 VVQGQCLYVIHGSN
+645 VTEGQVLYVIHGSN

-669 AQMSDGVTLSPQ
+669 AQMSSGVTIAPT
-681 RKPG
+681 R

>member
-30 EAGRYV
+30 DTGRYV

-41 ITRPTGAPGEDHDGV
+41 ITRPTGAPGEDHNGV
-56 TEAQFRTSVSAGDFL
+56 TEAQFRSSVSAGEFL
-71 ITWEAHG
+71 ITWDAHG
-78 LSYGLSA
+78 LSYGLPV
-85 DLLTALGNGYNVIAN
+85 DLLAALSDGCNVIAN
-100 GSRKMIRELA
+100 GSRKMIRQLA
-110 GLVPR
+110 GEVPR

-122 ASIDVLA
+122 ASTDVLA

-134 RGRENAFQARARVMR
+134 RGRETALEARARVMR
-149 QVEPLPIDIETIR
+149 QVEPLPVDIETIR
-162 VSNDG
+162 VNNDG
-167 ALEHG
+167 ALEQG

-177 RALANA
+177 HALANA
-183 TQRLRLRR
+183 TQRVRLRR

-196 GLERIAYLPMQNA
+196 GLERVAYLPTAGA
-209 VLSAADYL
+209 VLSVADYL
-217 GASKVDLLADG
+217 GGSKVDLLAEG
-228 KSLSV
+228 TSLSV
-233 QIHGLAAGVF
+233 QIHGLASAA
-243 LEPDE
+243 LLAPDE
-248 IGLSEEAFSTWDV
+248 IGLSEEAFVHWGV

-266 VALRRTPSPASRQA
+266 IALRRTPSPASRQA
-280 LIQKVQGQE
+280 LIQKVQGHE

-321 SLSDAEVIALAKVR
+321 SLSDAEVIALARVR
-335 TRFTPTLHWDRP
+335 SRFTPTMKWDRP

-367 VPIIAAHG
+367 VPIVAAHG

-397 AVARVDLT
+397 SVARVDLT
-405 VADVQRCVEQAGA
+405 TADVQRCVEQAGA

-443 IDSNRWSVASI
+443 LDSNRWSVASI

-526 RLVLENDPAAPQDLR
+526 LAVLANDPTAPQDLR
-541 EKAIFFAGQ
+541 DKAVFFAGQ
-550 ILSWDPAVGSVEA
+550 ILAWDPAVGSVEA
-563 GRHLAEKLLLSGEAN
+563 GRRLAEKLLASGEAHD
-578 AAFERIIDAQGRKEP
+578 AFERIIDAQGRRTAV
-593 SLPGALTYSVHAR
+593 LPGALTYSVCATA
-606 EDGQVSELDGWRIA
+606 EGQVSELDGWRIG
-620 EIARRAGAPVDKS
+620 EIARRAGAPADKS
-633 AGIDLKVGHGDC
+633 AGIDLKVGQGDR
-645 VVQGQCLYVIHGSN
+645 VTQGQCLYVIHGSN
-659 AADLESASVL
+659 SADLESASVL
-669 AQMSDGVTLSPQ
+669 AQMSDGVTITRLP
-681 RKPG
+681 

>member
-56 TEAQFRTSVSAGDFL
+56 TEAQFKASVSAGDFL
-71 ITWEAHG
+71 ITWQAHG

-85 DLLTALGNGYNVIAN
+85 DLLTALSNGSNVIAN

-110 GLVPR
+110 SLVPR
-115 LIVVEVT
+115 LIVIEVT

-134 RGRENAFQARARVMR
+134 RGRENALEARARVMR

-209 VLSAADYL
+209 VLPAADYL

-248 IGLSEEAFSTWDV
+248 IGLSEEAFSSWEV

-335 TRFTPTLHWDRP
+335 TRFTPTMHWDRP
-347 IVVDKHSMGG
+347 IV
-357 VPGSRITLLV
+357 
-367 VPIIAAHG
+367 AAHG

-467 VDLPYGPRTKLKTQ
+467 VDLPYGPRTKLKTY

-499 LTVVAFATDG
+499 LTVIAFATDG

-526 RLVLENDPAAPQDLR
+526 RSVLANDPEAPQDLR
-541 EKAIFFAGQ
+541 EKALFFAGQ

-563 GRHLAEKLLLSGEAN
+563 GRELAEQLLDSGQAN

-593 SLPGALTYSVHAR
+593 TLPGALTYSVCAAA
-606 EDGQVSELDGWRIA
+606 DGHVNELDGWRIA

-633 AGIDLKVGHGDC
+633 AGIDLKVGQGDR
-645 VVQGQCLYVIHGSN
+645 VIAGQCLYVIHGSN

-669 AQMSDGVTLSPQ
+669 AQMSSGVTLSP
-681 RKPG
+681 

>member
-30 EAGRYV
+30 DTGRYV

-41 ITRPTGAPGEDHDGV
+41 ITRPTGAPGEDHNGV
-56 TEAQFRTSVSAGDFL
+56 TEAQFKSSVSAGEFL
-71 ITWEAHG
+71 ITWDAHG
-78 LSYGLSA
+78 LSYGLPI
-85 DLLTALGNGYNVIAN
+85 DLLAALSDGCNVIAN

-110 GLVPR
+110 GKVPR

-122 ASIDVLA
+122 ASTDVLA

-134 RGRENAFQARARVMR
+134 RGRETALEARARVMR
-149 QVEPLPIDIETIR
+149 QVEPLPVDIETIR
-162 VSNDG
+162 VNNDG
-167 ALEHG
+167 ALEQG

-177 RALANA
+177 HALANA

-196 GLERIAYLPMQNA
+196 GLERVAYLPTAGA
-209 VLSAADYL
+209 VLSVADYL
-217 GASKVDLLADG
+217 GGSKVDLLAEG
-228 KSLSV
+228 TSLSV
-233 QIHGLAAGVF
+233 QIHGLDSPALLA
-243 LEPDE
+243 PDE
-248 IGLSEEAFSTWDV
+248 IGLSDEAFAHWGV
-261 AEGAE
+261 VEGAE
-266 VALRRTPSPASRQA
+266 IALRRTPSPASRQA
-280 LIQKVQGQE
+280 LIQKVQGHE

-321 SLSDAEVIALAKVR
+321 SLSDAEVIALARVR
-335 TRFTPTLHWDRP
+335 SRFTPTMKWDRP

-367 VPIIAAHG
+367 VPIVAAHG

-397 AVARVDLT
+397 SVARVDLT
-405 VADVQRCVEQAGA
+405 TADVQRCVEQAGA

-443 IDSNRWSVASI
+443 LDSNRWSVASI

-490 FERVGAGLG
+490 FERVGAGVG
-499 LTVVAFATDG
+499 LQVVAFATDG

-526 RLVLENDPAAPQDLR
+526 RAVLANDPTAPQDLR
-541 EKAIFFAGQ
+541 DKAVFFAGQ
-550 ILSWDPAVGSVEA
+550 ILAWDPALGSVEA
-563 GRHLAEKLLLSGEAN
+563 GRQLAETLLANGEAL
-578 AAFERIIDAQGRKEP
+578 AAFERIIDAQGRRTAV
-593 SLPGALTYSVHAR
+593 LPGTLTYSVCATA
-606 EDGQVSELDGWRIA
+606 EGEVSELDGWRIS
-620 EIARRAGAPVDKS
+620 EIARRAGAPADKS
-633 AGIDLKVGHGDC
+633 AGIDLKVGQGDR
-645 VVQGQCLYVIHGSN
+645 VTHGQCLYVIHGSN
-659 AADLESASVL
+659 SADLESASVL
-669 AQMSDGVTLSPQ
+669 AQMSDGVTITPLP
-681 RKPG
+681 

>member
-30 EAGRYV
+30 DTGRYV

-41 ITRPTGAPGEDHDGV
+41 ITRPTGAPGEDHNGV
-56 TEAQFRTSVSAGDFL
+56 TEAQFKSSVSAGEFL
-71 ITWEAHG
+71 ITWDAHG
-78 LSYGLSA
+78 LSYGLPI
-85 DLLTALGNGYNVIAN
+85 DLLAALSDGCNVIAN

-110 GLVPR
+110 GKVPR

-122 ASIDVLA
+122 ASTDVLA

-134 RGRENAFQARARVMR
+134 RGRETALEARARVMR
-149 QVEPLPIDIETIR
+149 QVEPLPVDIETIR
-162 VSNDG
+162 VNNDG
-167 ALEHG
+167 ALEQG

-177 RALANA
+177 HALANA
-183 TQRLRLRR
+183 TQRVRLRR

-196 GLERIAYLPMQNA
+196 GLERVAYLPRAGA
-209 VLSAADYL
+209 VLSVADYL
-217 GASKVDLLADG
+217 GGSKVDLLAEG
-228 KSLSV
+228 TSLSV
-233 QIHGLAAGVF
+233 QIHGLDSATLLA
-243 LEPDE
+243 PDE
-248 IGLSEEAFSTWDV
+248 IGLSEEAFAHWGV

-266 VALRRTPSPASRQA
+266 IALRRTPSPASRQA
-280 LIQKVQGQE
+280 LIQKVQGHE

-321 SLSDAEVIALAKVR
+321 SLSDAEVIALARVR
-335 TRFTPTLHWDRP
+335 SRFTPTMKWDRP

-367 VPIIAAHG
+367 VPIVAAHG

-397 AVARVDLT
+397 SVARVDLT
-405 VADVQRCVEQAGA
+405 TADVQRCVEQAGA

-443 IDSNRWSVASI
+443 LDSNRWSVASI

-526 RLVLENDPAAPQDLR
+526 CAVLANDPTAPQDLR
-541 EKAIFFAGQ
+541 DKAVFFAGQ
-550 ILSWDPAVGSVEA
+550 ILAWDPAVGSVEA
-563 GRHLAEKLLLSGEAN
+563 GRRLAEKLLASGQAHD
-578 AAFERIIDAQGRKEP
+578 AFERIIDAQGRRTAV
-593 SLPGALTYSVHAR
+593 LPGALTYSVCATA
-606 EDGQVSELDGWRIA
+606 EGQVSELDGWRIG
-620 EIARRAGAPVDKS
+620 EIARRAGAPADKS
-633 AGIDLKVGHGDC
+633 AGIDLKVGQGDR
-645 VVQGQCLYVIHGSN
+645 VTQGQCLYVIHGSN
-659 AADLESASVL
+659 SADLESASVL
-669 AQMSDGVTLSPQ
+669 AQMSDGVTITRLP
-681 RKPG
+681 

>member
-56 TEAQFRTSVSAGDFL
+56 TEAQFRASVSAGDFL

-110 GLVPR
+110 GFVPR

-196 GLERIAYLPMQNA
+196 GVERIAYLPMQNA

-467 VDLPYGPRTKLKTQ
+467 VDLPYGARTKLKAQ

-515 GIGPSL
+515 GIGPAL

-526 RLVLENDPAAPQDLR
+526 RLVLENNPAAPQDLR

-593 SLPGALTYSVHAR
+593 SLPGALTYSVNAR

-633 AGIDLKVGHGDC
+633 AGIDLKVGQGDC
-645 VVQGQCLYVIHGSN
+645 VAQGQCLYVIHGSN

-669 AQMSDGVTLSPQ
+669 AQMSDGVTLSLQ